1 MFKRILVALI
11 LLGGTF
17 SARAF
22 EERNILQKTLQ
33 NVDIAPSLVMNQG
46 WVPYPVY
53 SDRAGWN
60 SLLDEFVPS
69 IIEMGDKYLDFKWI
83 EITDDDYLAYDR
95 YGDRAVMENKLIENS
110 CTLGRLLIA
119 ELAEGKG
126 RYMNDI
132 VKGVEYF
139 CNLRSWALSVHLAKL
154 QKSKSPLP
162 DPSENILALYQGNNS
177 QLLSWVWYF
186 LREEITKIQPGLP
199 ERLRALLQERA
210 LDPYLERDDFWW
222 MGFDTSSGKKI
233 NNWNPW
239 CNQNELLCFMLLEN
253 DRDALAQAVEKS
265 MLSLDKYL
273 NTVAG
278 DGACDEGTTY
288 WYKSTAYVMDYAN
301 YINMLTCGK
310 IGLLKHDLIKGLGE
324 YIVNADIG
332 DNWQVNFADGTPS
345 RRPISFTIYRYGKA
359 VGNERMK
366 SFAINTYKQY
376 GADPLG
382 ADWTLFYQALE
393 NLIAVRE
400 MKNSAPADYSPNDFV
415 TYPETKIC
423 FMRSGKAFLGAKGGD
438 NFENHN
444 HNDVGSYVYFYDYKP
459 VLVDAG
465 VGAYT
470 RDTFGPNRYKNWFV
484 NSDWH
489 NLPSINGCQQSF
501 GKEFC
506 SDEISVSKFFRSF
519 KTDIAGAYADSAN
532 VHSWNVKYRLSRKGN
547 LKIVHKFEVDS
558 LIKTNVLH
566 FLAANEPV
574 IVSEGEISLGN
585 GMVMTYDPEQFEVN
599 VEAKNLV
606 GLDFSYRWGD
616 NLYRINFTAK
626 KLENKGRYT
635 FNIKYKGEESF
646 EEIAARV
653 AEVAKAQYPLLEARL
668 GKGMTPRGINQDGT
682 MKDRNV
688 GSWTSGF
695 FPGNLWYVY
704 MLSPDEDVLAMA
716 ERQTHVLDSLLSFP
730 QSHDLGFQV
739 NCSYGNAYRITGKEE
754 YLSHIENG
762 ARALAGRYNPKA
774 GVTLSWASGPQGKFP
789 VIIDNMMNLELL
801 TYSARL
807 FGADSLVDM
816 SIKHAQTTMK
826 NHFRDDYSCYH
837 LVDYDPQTGEVLRKA
852 TVQGYADESAWARGQ
867 AWAIYGYTMM
877 YRETGRKEFLEQ
889 AENVAKMLLSRL
901 PYDGIPFWDFDYPEI
916 PYTYKDASAGAVMAS
931 AFVELSTLTKDKKL
945 ARKCLAKAEKQ
956 IRALASKEYLAP
968 VGENGNFLLMHSVG
982 NLNNMSEVDSPLIYA
997 DYYFLEALYRYI
1009 NL

>member
-1 MFKRILVALI
+1 MFKHILVALI

-17 SARAF
+17 SARAG

-53 SDRAGWN
+53 SDREGWN
-60 SLLDEFVPS
+60 SLLGEYVPL
-69 IIEMGDKYLDFKWI
+69 IIEMGDECLNYEWK
-83 EITDDDYLAYDR
+83 EITDDDYLAYER
-95 YGDRAVMENKLIENS
+95 IGNRAVMEDKLLSNS
-110 CTLGRLLIA
+110 CTLGKLLIA
-119 ELAEGKG
+119 ELAQGDG
-126 RYMNDI
+126 RYLNDI
-132 VKGVEYF
+132 AKGVESF
-139 CNLRSWALSVHLAKL
+139 CDLRSWAVSAHLAKY

-162 DPSENILALYQGNNS
+162 DPNENIVALFQSNIS
-177 QLLSWVWYF
+177 QMLSWLWYF
-186 LREEITKIQPGLP
+186 LHEEIEKTNSDLSV
-199 ERLRALLQERA
+199 RLRGCLQERA
-210 LDPYLERDDFWW
+210 LDAYLERDDFWW

-253 DRDALAQAVEKS
+253 DRDVLAQAVEKS

-273 NTVAG
+273 NTVAA

-288 WYKSTAYVMDYAN
+288 WYKSTAYVMDYAK
-301 YINMLTCGK
+301 YMNMLTNGK
-310 IGLLKHDLIKGLGE
+310 VAFLHNDLVKGLGE

-393 NLIAVRE
+393 NLLAVRE
-400 MKNSAPADYSPNDFV
+400 MKNAAPVDYSPSDFAV
-415 TYPETKIC
+415 YPDSKVC
-423 FMRSGKAFLGAKGGD
+423 FMRSGKAFLGAKGGN
-438 NFENHN
+438 NFESHN

-470 RDTFGPNRYKNWFV
+470 RDTFGPNRHKNWFIH
-484 NSDWH
+484 SSWH
-489 NLPSINGCQQSF
+489 NLPSVNGYQQSF
-501 GKEFC
+501 GKEFK
-506 SDEISVSKFFRSF
+506 SGEMSVCKFFRSF
-519 KTDIAGAYADSAN
+519 KTDIAGAYADS
-532 VHSWNVKYRLSRKGN
+532 VKVRSWKVKYRLRRNGN
-547 LKIVHKFEVDS
+547 LKIVHKFEMDS
-558 LIKTNVLH
+558 LVKENVLH
-566 FLAANEPV
+566 FLVANKPA
-574 IVSEGEISLGN
+574 IVSEGKIDLGN
-585 GMVMTYDPEQFEVN
+585 GMVMTYNPKALTAEV
-599 VEAKNLV
+599 ETKSLV
-606 GLDFSYRWGD
+606 GLGFSSRWGD
-616 NLYRINFTAK
+616 ALYRINLTAT
-626 KLENKGRYT
+626 KLENKGKYT
-635 FNIKYKGEESF
+635 IKIKYEGEES
-646 EEIAARV
+646 IAQIAERV
-653 AEVAKAQYPLLEARL
+653 VKVAKAQYPLLEARL
-668 GKGMTPRGINQDGT
+668 AEGMTPRGLNEDGSV
-682 MKDRNV
+682 KDRNV

-704 MLSPDEDVLAMA
+704 MLSPDAEVLAMA

-762 ARALAGRYNPKA
+762 TRALAGRFNPKA
-774 GVTLSWASGPQGKFP
+774 GVTLSWEPGPQGKFP

-801 TYSARL
+801 TYSAKL

-837 LVDYDPQTGEVLRKA
+837 LVDYDPETGEVLRKA

-867 AWAIYGYTMM
+867 AWAVYGYTMM
-877 YRETGRKEFLEQ
+877 FRETGREEFLTQ
-889 AENVAKMLLSRL
+889 AENIAKMLLSRL
-901 PYDGIPFWDFDYPEI
+901 PYDGIPFWDFDDPSI
-916 PYTYKDASAGAVMAS
+916 PHTYKDASAGAVMAS
-931 AFVELSTLTKDKKL
+931 AFVELSTLTKDKTLSK
-945 ARKCLAKAEKQ
+945 KCLAKAEKQ

-982 NLNNMSEVDSPLIYA
+982 NLNSMAEVDSPLIYA

-1009 NL
+1009 N

>member
-1 MFKRILVALI
+1 M
-11 LLGGTF
+11 LGSLSSLAG
-17 SARAF
+17 

-33 NVDIAPSLVMNQG
+33 NVDIAPSLVMDQG

-53 SDRAGWN
+53 SDRAGWS
-60 SLLDEFVPS
+60 SLLGEFVPS
-69 IIEMGDKYLDFKWI
+69 IIEMGDKCLDYEWKA
-83 EITDDDYLAYDR
+83 ITDDDYLAYER
-95 YGDRAVMENKLIENS
+95 TGNRVVMEEKLLSNS
-110 CTLGRLLIA
+110 STLGKLLIA
-119 ELAEGKG
+119 ELAQGEGL
-126 RYMNDI
+126 YLNDI
-132 VKGVEYF
+132 VKGVESF
-139 CNLRSWALSVHLAKL
+139 CDLRSWAVSAHLAKY

-162 DPSENILALYQGNNS
+162 DPNENIVALFQSNIS
-177 QLLSWVWYF
+177 QMLSWLWYF
-186 LREEITKIQPGLP
+186 LHEEIEKTNPGLSV
-199 ERLRALLQERA
+199 RLRGCLQERA
-210 LDPYLERDDFWW
+210 LEAYLERDDFWW

-253 DRDALAQAVEKS
+253 DRDVLAQAVEKS

-288 WYKSTAYVMDYAN
+288 WYKSAAYVVDYAK
-301 YINMLTCGK
+301 YLDMLTDGK
-310 IGLLKHDLIKGLGE
+310 VAFLHNDLVRGLGE

-359 VGNERMK
+359 VGNQRMK

-393 NLIAVRE
+393 NLLAVRE
-400 MKNSAPADYSPNDFV
+400 MKNSAPVDYTPSDFAV
-415 TYPETKIC
+415 YPDSKVC
-423 FMRSGKAFLGAKGGD
+423 FMRSGKAFFGAKGGD

-444 HNDVGSYVYFYDYKP
+444 HNDVGSCIYFYDYKP

-489 NLPSINGCQQSF
+489 NLPSVNGCQQCF
-501 GKEFC
+501 GKEYKSGPMC
-506 SDEISVSKFFRSF
+506 ADKRSHSF
-519 KTDIAGAYADSAN
+519 GVDIAGAYPDAAK
-532 VHSWNVKYRLSRKGN
+532 VESWNVNYRLDKKGN
-547 LKIVHKFEVDS
+547 LEIVHTFELDS
-558 LIKTNVLH
+558 LVAENVLH

-574 IVSEGEISLGN
+574 IVSEGKINLGN
-585 GMVMTYDPEQFEVN
+585 GMVMTFDSNKFTASVEV
-599 VEAKNLV
+599 KNLV

-616 NLYRINFTAK
+616 NLYRINLAAK
-626 KLENKGRYT
+626 ELKNKDRYVI
-635 FNIKYKGEESF
+635 NIKYEGEESV

-653 AEVAKAQYPLLEARL
+653 TAVAKAQYQLLEARL
-668 GKGMTPRGINQDGT
+668 GEGMTPRGLNQDGT

-695 FPGNLWYVY
+695 FPGNLWYLY
-704 MLSPDEDVLAMA
+704 MLSPDADVLAMA
-716 ERQTHVLDSLLSFP
+716 ERQTHTLDSLLSFP

-762 ARALAGRYNPKA
+762 ACALASRFNPKA
-774 GVTLSWASGPQGKFP
+774 GVTLSWESGPQGKFP

-801 TYSARL
+801 TYSAKL

-837 LVDYDPQTGEVLRKA
+837 LVDYDPETGEVLRKA

-877 YRETGRKEFLEQ
+877 FRETGRKEFLTQ
-889 AENVAKMLLSRL
+889 AENIAKMLFSRL
-901 PYDGIPFWDFDYPEI
+901 PEDGIPFWDFDDPKI
-916 PYTYKDASAGAVMAS
+916 PYAYKDASAGAIMAS
-931 AFVELSTLTKDKKL
+931 AFVELSTLTKDKKFSE
-945 ARKCLAKAEKQ
+945 KCLAKAEKQ

-982 NLNNMSEVDSPLIYA
+982 NLNNMAEVDSPLIYA

>member
-1 MFKRILVALI
+1 MFKRILVAII
-11 LLGGTF
+11 LLSG
-17 SARAF
+17 SLSSHAV

-53 SDRAGWN
+53 SDRAGWE
-60 SLLDEFVPS
+60 SLLDEFIPS
-69 IIEMGDKYLDFKWI
+69 IIKMGDENLGYQWL

-95 YGDRAVMENKLIENS
+95 YGDRAVMEDKLIANS

-126 RYMNDI
+126 RYLNDI
-132 VKGVEYF
+132 TKGVEYF
-139 CNLRSWALSVHLAKL
+139 CNLRSWALSVHLAKF
-154 QKSKSPLP
+154 QKSRSPLP

-177 QLLSWVWYF
+177 QLLSWIWYF
-186 LREEITKIQPGLP
+186 LREEIEKIQPGLP
-199 ERLRALLQERA
+199 ARLRGLLQERA

-222 MGFDTSSGKKI
+222 MGFDKTSKRKI

-239 CNQNELLCFMLLEN
+239 CNQNQLLCFMLLEN
-253 DRDALAQAVEKS
+253 DRDVLAQAVEKS

-273 NTVAG
+273 NIIAA

-288 WYKSTAYVMDYAN
+288 WYKSTAYVMDYAK
-301 YINMLTCGK
+301 YMNMLTNGK
-310 IGLLKHDLIKGLGE
+310 VAFLHNDLVKGLGE

-393 NLIAVRE
+393 NLLAVRE
-400 MKNSAPADYSPNDFV
+400 MKNAAPVDYSPSDFAL
-415 TYPETKIC
+415 YPDSKVC
-423 FMRSGKAFLGAKGGD
+423 FMRSGKAFLGAKGGN
-438 NFENHN
+438 NFESHN

-470 RDTFGPNRYKNWFV
+470 RDTFGPNRHKNWFIH
-484 NSDWH
+484 SSWH
-489 NLPSINGCQQSF
+489 NLPSVNGYQQSF
-501 GKEFC
+501 GKEFK
-506 SDEISVSKFFRSF
+506 SGEMSVCKFFRSF
-519 KTDIAGAYADSAN
+519 KTDIAGAYADS
-532 VHSWNVKYRLSRKGN
+532 VKVRSWKVKYRLRRNGN
-547 LKIVHKFEVDS
+547 LKIVHKFEMDS
-558 LIKTNVLH
+558 LVKENVLH
-566 FLAANEPV
+566 FLVANEPV
-574 IVSEGEISLGN
+574 IVSEGEINLGN
-585 GMVMTYDPEQFEVN
+585 GMLMTYDSKKFTAS

-616 NLYRINFTAK
+616 NLYRINLTAK
-626 KLENKGRYT
+626 ELKNKGRYVI
-635 FNIKYKGEESF
+635 NIKYKGEESI

-653 AEVAKAQYPLLEARL
+653 VEVAKSQYPLLEARL
-668 GKGMTPRGINQDGT
+668 GEGMTPRGINQDGT

-704 MLSPDEDVLAMA
+704 LLSPDAKVLEMA

-762 ARALAGRYNPKA
+762 TRALAGRFNPNA
-774 GVTLSWASGPQGKFP
+774 GVTLSWESGTYGKFP

-801 TYSARL
+801 TYSAKL

-837 LVDYDPQTGEVLRKA
+837 LVDYDPETGEVLRKA
-852 TVQGYADESAWARGQ
+852 TVQGYADESAWSRGQ
-867 AWAIYGYTMM
+867 AWAVYGYTMM
-877 YRETGRKEFLEQ
+877 FRETGRQEFLTQ
-889 AENVAKMLLSRL
+889 AESIAKMLLSRL
-901 PYDGIPFWDFDYPEI
+901 PYDGIPFWDFDDPSI
-916 PYTYKDASAGAVMAS
+916 PHTYKDASAGAVMAS
-931 AFVELSTLTKDKKL
+931 AFVELSTLTKDKTLSK
-945 ARKCLAKAEKQ
+945 KCLAKAEKQ

-968 VGENGNFLLMHSVG
+968 VGENGNFLLKHSVG
-982 NLNNMSEVDSPLIYA
+982 NLNSMAEVDSPLIYA

>member
-1 MFKRILVALI
+1 MFKRILVAFI
-11 LLGGTF
+11 LLSGSLSSLAG
-17 SARAF
+17 

-33 NVDIAPSLVMNQG
+33 NVDIAPSLVMDQG

-53 SDRAGWN
+53 SDRIGWN

-95 YGDRAVMENKLIENS
+95 FGDRAVMENKLIENS

-126 RYMNDI
+126 RYLNDI
-132 VKGVEYF
+132 TKGVEYF
-139 CNLRSWALSVHLAKL
+139 CNLRSWALSVHLAKF
-154 QKSKSPLP
+154 QKSMSPLP

-177 QLLSWVWYF
+177 QLLSWIWYF

-222 MGFDTSSGKKI
+222 MGFDKTSKRKI

-239 CNQNELLCFMLLEN
+239 CNQNQLLCFMLLEN
-253 DRDALAQAVEKS
+253 DRDVLAQAVEKS

-273 NTVAG
+273 NIIAA

-288 WYKSTAYVMDYAN
+288 WYKSTAYVMDYAK
-301 YINMLTCGK
+301 YMDMLTQGK
-310 IGLLKHDLIKGLGE
+310 VAFLHNDLVRGLGE

-393 NLIAVRE
+393 NLLAVRE
-400 MKNSAPADYSPNDFV
+400 MKNSAPVDYTPSDFAV
-415 TYPETKIC
+415 YPDSKVC
-423 FMRSGKAFLGAKGGD
+423 FMRSGKAFLGAKGGN
-438 NFENHN
+438 NFESHN

-470 RDTFGPNRYKNWFV
+470 RDTFGPNRYKNWFI

-489 NLPSINGCQQSF
+489 NLPSINGCKQSF
-501 GKEFC
+501 GKEYK
-506 SDEISVSKFFRSF
+506 SGPMSADKRSHSF
-519 KTDIAGAYADSAN
+519 GVDIAGAYPDAAKVDSWKVN
-532 VHSWNVKYRLSRKGN
+532 YRLDKKGN
-547 LKIVHKFEVDS
+547 LEMVHTFELDS
-558 LIKTNVLH
+558 LVAENVLH

-574 IVSEGEISLGN
+574 IVSKGKINLGN
-585 GMVMTYDPEQFEVN
+585 GMVMNYDSKDFTAS
-599 VEAKNLV
+599 VEEKNLV
-606 GLDFSYRWGD
+606 GLDFSSRWG
-616 NLYRINFTAK
+616 NALYRINLTAT
-626 KLENKGRYT
+626 KLENKCNYT
-635 FNIKYKGEESF
+635 INIKYEGEES
-646 EEIAARV
+646 IAQIADRV
-653 AEVAKAQYPLLEARL
+653 AKVAKAQYPLLEARL

-695 FPGNLWYVY
+695 FPGNLWYLY
-704 MLSPDEDVLAMA
+704 MLSPDADVLAMA
-716 ERQTHVLDSLLSFP
+716 ERQTHTLDSLLSFP

-739 NCSYGNAYRITGKEE
+739 NCSYGNAYRITGKQE

-762 ARALAGRYNPKA
+762 TRALAGRFNPKA
-774 GVTLSWASGPQGKFP
+774 GVTLSWEPGPQGKFP

-801 TYSARL
+801 TYSAKL

-816 SIKHAQTTMK
+816 SVKHAQTTMK

-837 LVDYDPQTGEVLRKA
+837 LVDYDPETGEVLRKA
-852 TVQGYADESAWARGQ
+852 TVQGYADESAWSRGQ
-867 AWAIYGYTMM
+867 AWAVYGYTMM
-877 YRETGRKEFLEQ
+877 FRETGRKEFLTQ
-889 AENVAKMLLSRL
+889 AEAIAKMLLSRL
-901 PYDGIPFWDFDYPEI
+901 PEDGIPYWDFDDPSIPE
-916 PYTYKDASAGAVMAS
+916 TYKDASAGAVMAS

-945 ARKCLAKAEKQ
+945 SKKCMAKAEKQ

-982 NLNNMSEVDSPLIYA
+982 NLNSMAEVDSPLIYA

>member
-1 MFKRILVALI
+1 MFKHILVAGAF
-11 LLGGTF
+11 LL
-17 SARAF
+17 SSLSSHAY
-22 EERNILQKTLQ
+22 EERNLLQKTLK
-33 NVDIAPSLVMNQG
+33 NVDIAPSLVMDQG

-53 SDRAGWN
+53 SDRTGWN
-60 SLLDEFVPS
+60 SLLGEFVPS
-69 IIEMGDKYLDFKWI
+69 IIEMGDKCLNYDWQ
-83 EITDDDYLAYDR
+83 EITDDDYLAYNR
-95 YGDRAVMENKLIENS
+95 TGNRAVMEDKLLSNS
-110 CTLGRLLIA
+110 CTLGKLLIA
-119 ELAEGKG
+119 ELAQGEG
-126 RYMNDI
+126 RYLNDI
-132 VKGVEYF
+132 ARGVESF
-139 CNLRSWALSVHLAKL
+139 CDLRSWAVSAHLAKY

-162 DPSENILALYQGNNS
+162 DPNENIVALFQSNIS
-177 QLLSWVWYF
+177 QMLSWLWYF
-186 LREEITKIQPGLP
+186 LHEEIEKTNPGLSV
-199 ERLRALLQERA
+199 RLRGCLQERA
-210 LDPYLERDDFWW
+210 LDAYLERDDFWW

-253 DRDALAQAVEKS
+253 DMDVLAQAVEKS

-288 WYKSTAYVMDYAN
+288 WYKSAAYVVDYAK
-301 YINMLTCGK
+301 YLNMLTNGK
-310 IGLLKHDLIKGLGE
+310 VAFLHDDLVKGLGE

-366 SFAINTYKQY
+366 AFAVNIYKQY

-393 NLIAVRE
+393 NLLAVRE
-400 MKNSAPADYSPNDFV
+400 MKNSASVEYVPCDYAA
-415 TYPETKIC
+415 YPETKVC

-444 HNDVGSYVYFYDYKP
+444 HNDVGSCIYFYDYKP

-489 NLPSINGCQQSF
+489 NLPSINGCKQSVGKEYQSGPMSADKRRHSF
-501 GKEFC
+501 G
-506 SDEISVSKFFRSF
+506 V
-519 KTDIAGAYADSAN
+519 DIAGAYPDAAK
-532 VHSWNVKYRLSRKGN
+532 VESWNVKYCLDKKGN
-547 LKIVHKFEVDS
+547 LKIVHEFELDS
-558 LIKTNVLH
+558 LVAANVLH
-566 FLAANEPV
+566 FL
-574 IVSEGEISLGN
+574 VSEEPTIVEEGKIDLGN
-585 GMVMTYDPEQFEVN
+585 GMVMNYDSKDFTAS

-616 NLYRINFTAK
+616 NLYRINLTAN
-626 KLENKGRYT
+626 KLEKKGDYT
-635 FNIKYKGEESF
+635 INISYQGEET
-646 EEIAARV
+646 IAQIAKRV
-653 AEVAKAQYPLLEARL
+653 ADVAKAQYPLLEARL
-668 GKGMTPRGINQDGT
+668 GKGLTPRGINQDGT

-704 MLSPDEDVLAMA
+704 MLSPDADVLAMA
-716 ERQTHVLDSLLSFP
+716 ERQTHILDSLLSFP

-739 NCSYGNAYRITGKEE
+739 NCSYGNAYRVTGKEE

-762 ARALAGRYNPKA
+762 ARALAKRYNPKA
-774 GVTLSWASGPQGKFP
+774 GVTLSWESGPQGKFP

-801 TYSARL
+801 TYSAKL

-826 NHFRDDYSCYH
+826 NHFRDDYSSYH
-837 LVDYDPQTGEVLRKA
+837 LVDYDPETGEVLRKA

-867 AWAIYGYTMM
+867 AWAVYGYTMM
-877 YRETGRKEFLEQ
+877 YRETGRKEFLTQ
-889 AENVAKMLLSRL
+889 AENIAKMLLSRL
-901 PYDGIPFWDFDYPEI
+901 PYDGIPFWDFDDPDI

-931 AFVELSTLTKDKKL
+931 AFVELSTLTKDKTLSK
-945 ARKCLAKAEKQ
+945 KCLAKAEKQ

-1009 NL
+1009 N

>member
-1 MFKRILVALI
+1 MFKHILVALI

-17 SARAF
+17 SARAA

-53 SDRAGWN
+53 SDRIGWN

-95 YGDRAVMENKLIENS
+95 FGDRAVMENKLIENS

-126 RYMNDI
+126 RYLNDI
-132 VKGVEYF
+132 TKGVEYF
-139 CNLRSWALSVHLAKL
+139 CNLRSWALSVHLAKF
-154 QKSKSPLP
+154 QKSMSPLP

-177 QLLSWVWYF
+177 QLLSWIWYF
-186 LREEITKIQPGLP
+186 LRDEIEKIQPGLP
-199 ERLRALLQERA
+199 ARLRGLLQERT

-222 MGFDTSSGKKI
+222 MGFDKTSKRKI

-239 CNQNELLCFMLLEN
+239 CNQNQLLCFMLLEN
-253 DRDALAQAVEKS
+253 DRDVLAQAVEKS

-273 NTVAG
+273 NIIAA

-288 WYKSTAYVMDYAN
+288 WYKSTAYVMDYAK
-301 YINMLTCGK
+301 YMNMLTDGK
-310 IGLLKHDLIKGLGE
+310 VAFLHNDLVRGLGE

-359 VGNERMK
+359 VGNDRMM
-366 SFAINTYKQY
+366 SFATNIYKQY

-393 NLIAVRE
+393 NLLAVRE
-400 MKNSAPADYSPNDFV
+400 MKNSAPVEYSPSDFV
-415 TYPETKIC
+415 VYPDTKVC
-423 FMRSGKAFLGAKGGD
+423 FMRSGKAFLGAKGGN
-438 NFENHN
+438 NFESHN
-444 HNDVGSYVYFYDYKP
+444 HNDVGSFVYFYDYKP
-459 VLVDAG
+459 VLLDAG

-489 NLPSINGCQQSF
+489 NLPSVNGCQQCF
-501 GKEFC
+501 GKEYKSGPMC
-506 SDEISVSKFFRSF
+506 ADKRSHSF
-519 KTDIAGAYADSAN
+519 GVDIAGAYPDSAK
-532 VHSWNVKYRLSRKGN
+532 VESWNVKYRLDKKGN
-547 LKIVHKFEVDS
+547 LKIVHEFELDS
-558 LIKTNVLH
+558 LVAANVLH
-566 FLAANEPV
+566 FLVSEEAT
-574 IVSEGEISLGN
+574 IVSEGNIALGN
-585 GMVMTYDPEQFEVN
+585 GMVMNYDSKDFTAS
-599 VEAKNLV
+599 VEEKNLV
-606 GLDFSYRWGD
+606 GLDFSSRWG
-616 NLYRINFTAK
+616 NALYRINLTAT
-626 KLENKGRYT
+626 KLENKGNYT
-635 FNIKYKGEESF
+635 INIKYEGEES
-646 EEIAARV
+646 IAQIADRV
-653 AEVAKAQYPLLEARL
+653 AKVAKAQYPLLEARL

-695 FPGNLWYVY
+695 FPGNLWYMY
-704 MLSPDEDVLAMA
+704 MLSPDADVLVMA
-716 ERQTHVLDSLLSFP
+716 ERQTHILDSLLSFP

-739 NCSYGNAYRITGKEE
+739 NCSYGNAYRVTGKEE

-762 ARALAGRYNPKA
+762 ARALAKRYNPKA
-774 GVTLSWASGPQGKFP
+774 GVTLSWESGPQGKFP

-801 TYSARL
+801 TYSAKL

-826 NHFRDDYSCYH
+826 NHFRDDYSSYH
-837 LVDYDPQTGEVLRKA
+837 LVDYDPETGEVLRKA
-852 TVQGYADESAWARGQ
+852 TVQGYADESAWSRGQ
-867 AWAIYGYTMM
+867 AWAVYGYTMM
-877 YRETGRKEFLEQ
+877 FRETGRKEFLTQ
-889 AENVAKMLLSRL
+889 AEAIAKMLLSRL
-901 PYDGIPFWDFDYPEI
+901 PYDGVPFWDFDDPSI

-931 AFVELSTLTKDKKL
+931 AFIELSTLTKDKNLSK
-945 ARKCLAKAEKQ
+945 KCLAKAEKQ

-982 NLNNMSEVDSPLIYA
+982 NLNSMSEVDSPLIYA

>member
-1 MFKRILVALI
+1 MFKHILVAGAF
-11 LLGGTF
+11 LLSSF
-17 SARAF
+17 SSHAYEDRDL
-22 EERNILQKTLQ
+22 LQKTLK

-53 SDRAGWN
+53 SDRIGWN

-95 YGDRAVMENKLIENS
+95 FGDRAVMENKLIENS

-126 RYMNDI
+126 RYLNDI
-132 VKGVEYF
+132 TKGVEYF
-139 CNLRSWALSVHLAKL
+139 CNLRSWALSVHLAKF
-154 QKSKSPLP
+154 QKSMSPLP

-177 QLLSWVWYF
+177 QLLSWIWYF
-186 LREEITKIQPGLP
+186 LRDEIEKIQPGLP
-199 ERLRALLQERA
+199 ARLRGLLQERT

-222 MGFDTSSGKKI
+222 MGFDKTSKRKI

-239 CNQNELLCFMLLEN
+239 CNQNQLLCFMLLEN
-253 DRDALAQAVEKS
+253 DRDVLAQAVEKS

-273 NTVAG
+273 NIIAA

-288 WYKSTAYVMDYAN
+288 WYKSTAYVMDYAK
-301 YINMLTCGK
+301 YMNMLTDGK
-310 IGLLKHDLIKGLGE
+310 VAFLHNDLVRGLGE

-359 VGNERMK
+359 VGNDRMM
-366 SFAINTYKQY
+366 SFATNIYKQY

-393 NLIAVRE
+393 NLLAVRE
-400 MKNSAPADYSPNDFV
+400 MKNSAPVEYSPSDFV
-415 TYPETKIC
+415 VYPDTKVC
-423 FMRSGKAFLGAKGGD
+423 FMRSGKAFLGAKGGN
-438 NFENHN
+438 NFESHN

-484 NSDWH
+484 NSEWH
-489 NLPSINGCQQSF
+489 NLPSVNGCQQCF
-501 GKEFC
+501 GKEYKSGPMC
-506 SDEISVSKFFRSF
+506 ADKRSHSF
-519 KTDIAGAYADSAN
+519 GVDIAGAYPDSAK
-532 VHSWNVKYRLSRKGN
+532 VESWNVKYRLDKKGN
-547 LKIVHKFEVDS
+547 LKIVHEFELDS
-558 LIKTNVLH
+558 LVAENVLH
-566 FLAANEPV
+566 FLVSEEPV
-574 IVSEGEISLGN
+574 IVSEGNIALGN
-585 GMVMTYDPEQFEVN
+585 GMVMNYDSKDFTASI
-599 VEAKNLV
+599 EAKNLV

-616 NLYRINFTAK
+616 NLYRINLTAN
-626 KLENKGRYT
+626 KLEKKGDYT
-635 FNIKYKGEESF
+635 INISYQGEET
-646 EEIAARV
+646 IAQIAQRV
-653 AEVAKAQYPLLEARL
+653 VDVAKAQYPLLEARL
-668 GKGMTPRGINQDGT
+668 GKGLTPRGINQDGT

-704 MLSPDEDVLAMA
+704 MLSPDADVLAMA
-716 ERQTHVLDSLLSFP
+716 ERQTHILDSLLSFP

-739 NCSYGNAYRITGKEE
+739 NCSYGNAYRVTGKEE

-762 ARALAGRYNPKA
+762 TRALAKRYNPKA
-774 GVTLSWASGPQGKFP
+774 GVTLSWESGPQGKFP

-801 TYSARL
+801 TYSAKL

-826 NHFRDDYSCYH
+826 NHFRDDYSSYH
-837 LVDYDPQTGEVLRKA
+837 LVDYDPETGEVLRKA

-867 AWAIYGYTMM
+867 AWAVYGYTMM
-877 YRETGRKEFLEQ
+877 YRETGRKEFLTQ
-889 AENVAKMLLSRL
+889 AENIAKMLLSRL
-901 PYDGIPFWDFDYPEI
+901 PYDGIPFWDFDDPEI

-931 AFVELSTLTKDKKL
+931 AFVELSTLTKDKTLSK
-945 ARKCLAKAEKQ
+945 KCLAKAEKQ

-968 VGENGNFLLMHSVG
+968 VGENGNFLLKHSVG